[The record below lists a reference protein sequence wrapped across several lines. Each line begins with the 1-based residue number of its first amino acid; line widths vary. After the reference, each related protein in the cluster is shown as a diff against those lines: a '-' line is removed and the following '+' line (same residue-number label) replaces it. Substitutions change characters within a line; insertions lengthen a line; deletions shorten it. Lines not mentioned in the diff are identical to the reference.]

1 MAAKKVTKVDES
13 IDPKKKAL
21 ETALKQL
28 EHDFGEGT
36 IMKLGENKHMNV
48 QSVSTG
54 SVALDRA
61 LGIGG
66 VPKSEAKRS

>member
-1 MAAKKVTKVDES
+1 MATKKTKIAED
-13 IDPKKKAL
+13 DGKTPRQRAL

-36 IMKLGENKHMNV
+36 IMKLGENTHMNV

-54 SVALDRA
+54 SVYLDRA

-66 VPKSEAKRS
+66 WSI